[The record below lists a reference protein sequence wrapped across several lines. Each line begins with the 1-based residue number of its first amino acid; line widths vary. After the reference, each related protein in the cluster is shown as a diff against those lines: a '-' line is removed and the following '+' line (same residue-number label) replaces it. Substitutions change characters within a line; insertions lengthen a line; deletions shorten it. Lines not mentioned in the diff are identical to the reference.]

1 MFHWSSR
8 HVCATVH
15 KNISEMLH
23 ATHARNRWRKN
34 EENEVEGNPEIHHWH
49 FILLSNQSV
58 LNTFCSH
65 RNEGK
70 KRSLFDWGENLA
82 KNNFNLSL
90 PPAIVSF
97 HSPFIHCTSPDF
109 SPNPH
114 TLFGQIAILH
124 FLYACMHATIAIRP
138 HATIASAIEETP
150 PLPSPLPLWHYQTAD
165 CRKLGAVPL
174 PLPSSTP
181 GRVPGPSPVDFSA
194 SLFFCT
200 TFAIRLSMLCLH
212 PYANAIFAA
221 NGVRALLSYATGVM
235 EPHPPD
241 PALKV
246 APTSAH
252 IVLYSWAWSRFRFW
266 AWASTWANEP
276 SPRNNGHKTWPQERS
291 GSGRSLKH
299 YS

>member
-1 MFHWSSR
+1 MKAKSVRFLIGAKILRKIILIYHFRRPLCRSILRSFIAFPPIFPPIPTPSSAR
-8 HVCATVH
+8 LQSC
-15 KNISEMLH
+15 ISYMH
-23 ATHARNRWRKN
+23 
-34 EENEVEGNPEIHHWH
+34 
-49 FILLSNQSV
+49 
-58 LNTFCSH
+58 
-65 RNEGK
+65 
-70 KRSLFDWGENLA
+70 
-82 KNNFNLSL
+82 
-90 PPAIVSF
+90 
-97 HSPFIHCTSPDF
+97 
-109 SPNPH
+109 
-114 TLFGQIAILH
+114 
-124 FLYACMHATIAIRP
+124 ACMLPLPLGRDS
-138 HATIASAIEETP
+138 ASAIEETP

-181 GRVPGPSPVDFSA
+181 GRVPGPSSVDFSA